1 MSHMEEKDAYREE
14 IEAALRDDERRI
26 GDVWRAM
33 GEHGRHADRIRDAMG
48 LATVGTVHSALGSI
62 DTLLRVERL
71 TDAPSLAMQRA
82 RTLRGFVKRNE
93 ERLSEST
100 KKRVWDLADD
110 HARIASDEDAVA
122 KEREELEDRDQQR
135 KEQTPGIYVYTL
147 PHYMNKP
154 VVTTE
159 GDDDSNPRTYLKVGM
174 SAKGSARE
182 RMRRQSITALP
193 EPLLDLRV
201 YVHKDGKADYREIE
215 KRMHSH
221 LNHADHNQNRRRGA
235 GKEWFLTNLVF
246 IDSTASLLGLV
257 IEYENPTYP
266 SELDL

>member
-1 MSHMEEKDAYREE
+1 MEAEAKDTYREE
-14 IEAALRDDERRI
+14 IEAALQNDELRI
-26 GDVWRAM
+26 GDVWKMMAT
-33 GEHGRHADRIRDAMG
+33 HGKHADRIREAMG

-62 DTLLRVERL
+62 ETLLQCDRL

-82 RTLRGFVKRNE
+82 RMLRGFVKRNA

-100 KKRVWDLADD
+100 KERLGHLAED
-110 HARIASDEDAVA
+110 HARVASDENAVA
-122 KEREELEDRDQQR
+122 KEREELEDRGEQR

-154 VVTTE
+154 VLPT
-159 GDDDSNPRTYLKVGM
+159 DDEDSNSRTYLKVGM
-174 SAKGSARE
+174 SAKGSARA
-182 RMRRQSITALP
+182 RMRQQSITALP

-201 YVHKDGKADYREIE
+201 YVHKDGKADYRDIE

-221 LNHADHNQNRRRGA
+221 LNAADHNQNRRRGA
-235 GKEWFLTNLVF
+235 GKEWFLTNLTF
-246 IDSTASLLGLV
+246 IDSTAHLLGLV
-257 IEYENPTYP
+257 IEFENETYP